1 MQRIGVALMALA
13 VAACGPRDSTAGSSS
28 PSSTATPCLQAAYG
42 KPCVT
47 PYQPSP
53 TATPGAI
60 AYIQPSST
68 SFVDDQHGWVVGPAC
83 DAQGNC
89 RPGIAHTD
97 DGGATW
103 TELPAPP
110 QRAMPAGEFSWPRN
124 ATIRFTSSTDGWLF
138 NPFLAQTLDGGR
150 TWRMVSLPTDDAVT
164 DLVTFGGSTWAI
176 TNCESGTPCLARLWQ
191 SRSAAAPFQ
200 LAGSQPP
207 NPGTVMGGYSNAV
220 VAGPRLVLF
229 SPFTEV
235 AQSFAVTRDG
245 RSWQQLQSPCQVLG
259 AHQQLGS
266 SPLGV
271 LMDVCWAGVGGGWGP
286 KAAWSSSDGGAH
298 WALRSRSSQFATN
311 ASPVGTITDHGYP
324 NDIAM
329 PTALDA
335 WMSMGREDL
344 YETHDGGNTWI
355 ASAVPGQFGGDA
367 GGSGQVVFV
376 DAQHGWALGTGGLF
390 RTTDGRHWS
399 KSNILGPVPGYPG

>member
-1 MQRIGVALMALA
+1 MALA
-13 VAACGPRDSTAGSSS
+13 VAACGARVSTAGSSS
-28 PSSTATPCLQAAYG
+28 PSSTATPCPQAAYG

-47 PYQPSP
+47 PFQPSP

-68 SFVDDQHGWVVGPAC
+68 SFVDDQHGWVVGHAC

-110 QRAMPAGEFSWPRN
+110 QRATPAGYDSWPGS

-150 TWRMVSLPTDDAVT
+150 TWRIVSLPTDDAVT

-176 TNCESGTPCLARLWQ
+176 TNCESGTPCIARLWQ
-191 SRSAAAPFQ
+191 SRSVSAPFQ

-207 NPGTVMGGYSNAV
+207 NPGTVMGAYSNAV
-220 VAGPRLVLF
+220 VAGPRMVLF
-229 SPFTEV
+229 SPFAQV

-245 RSWQQLQSPCQVLG
+245 SSWQQLPSPCPG
-259 AHQQLGS
+259 PDPSQQLGS

-271 LMDVCWAGVGGGWGP
+271 LMDVCWSGLGGGWAP
-286 KAAWSSSDGGAH
+286 KEAWSSSDGGAH
-298 WALRSRSSQFATN
+298 WALRSRSAQFGTN
-311 ASPVGTITDHGYP
+311 VSPVGTITDRGYP
-324 NDIAM
+324 SGIAM

-335 WMSMGREDL
+335 WISMSREDL
-344 YETHDGGNTWI
+344 YETHDGGITWI

-367 GGSGQVVFV
+367 AGAEQVVFV
-376 DAQHGWALGTGGLF
+376 DAQHGWALSTGGLY

-399 KSNILGPVPGYPG
+399 RANILGPVPGYPG